1 MAGSGGEIERGQ
13 VGKKG
18 KGGGGQRNR
27 LKCYIVLI
35 TDFSGS
41 NH

>member
-1 MAGSGGEIERGQ
+1 MGKGGQ

-18 KGGGGQRNR
+18 KGGGGQTDM

-41 NH
+41 NN

>member
-1 MAGSGGEIERGQ
+1 MGKGGQ

-18 KGGGGQRNR
+18 KGGGQRDM

-35 TDFSGS
+35 NDFSGS
-41 NH
+41 NN

>member
-1 MAGSGGEIERGQ
+1 MGEGGQ

-18 KGGGGQRNR
+18 KGQRDV

-41 NH
+41 NN

>member
-1 MAGSGGEIERGQ
+1 MGKGGQ
-13 VGKKG
+13 VGKKRE
-18 KGGGGQRNR
+18 GGQREM

-41 NH
+41 NN

>member
-1 MAGSGGEIERGQ
+1 MGKGGQ

-18 KGGGGQRNR
+18 KGQRDM

-35 TDFSGS
+35 TATDFSGS
-41 NH
+41 NN

>member
-1 MAGSGGEIERGQ
+1 MGERRPGGEERE
-13 VGKKG
+13 
-18 KGGGGQRNR
+18 GGQRDADV

-41 NH
+41 NN

>member
-1 MAGSGGEIERGQ
+1 MGKGGQ

-18 KGGGGQRNR
+18 RGGQRDM

-41 NH
+41 NN